1 MLLDLFCW
9 LNIQQDSS
17 AGTVSEKT
25 VMSGSFLRTK
35 YEKGLQETSIQ
46 LHPWIKQKYSKVFL
60 LKKSDSFSCV
70 LIQLSI
76 YECCISKKF
85 IIFKLFFQWTD
96 ANITNAL
103 LPAFAQTAAV
113 LGDSSTHPLIHK
125 KFYLTH
131 LFTKTFVSI
140 QQD

>member
-35 YEKGLQETSIQ
+35 DEKGLQETSIQ
-46 LHPWIKQKYSKVFL
+46 LHPWIKQKSSKIFL
-60 LKKSDSFSCV
+60 LRKSDSFSCV
-70 LIQLSI
+70 PIQPSI
-76 YECCISKKF
+76 YECCFSKKF

-96 ANITNAL
+96 ANVTNAS

-113 LGDSSTHPLIHK
+113 LGDVYP
-125 KFYLTH
+125 TH
-131 LFTKTFVSI
+131 LFTKIFC
-140 QQD
+140 QQKARLKNWAA